1 MRAVVVR
8 KYGGPEAL
16 ETVEVPAPEPG
27 PGQVRIRVEAAAVN
41 PVDLF
46 IRGGGLLMHGAP
58 AREQTGMGCDV
69 AGVVEALG
77 PDVTGVAVGDRVL
90 AASTWGG
97 FNRDFGPYADQAV
110 IAVDELAPAP
120 ADWPAERAAGL
131 PLPGLTAW
139 QCLDILNLPE
149 GSTLLVTGAAGSVGG
164 MLVQL
169 AALRGLTVVA
179 LARSTDEE
187 ELRALGAHYVVDDVA
202 KVREL
207 LPEGVDAA
215 VDPAKLV
222 EAAHDAVRDGGQFVA
237 VVVDGAPGDGR
248 GITSQVMWAH
258 PAREQLDALVELVD
272 AGKVRVRV
280 AATYPLTEA
289 AAAHTRMAEG
299 GLRGRLVLLP

>member
-8 KYGGPEAL
+8 NYGGPEAL
-16 ETVEVPAPEPG
+16 LTVEAPAPEPG

-46 IRGGGLLMHGAP
+46 IRGGGLVLHGAP

-69 AGVVEALG
+69 AGIVEALG
-77 PDVTGVAVGDRVL
+77 PDVTGVAVGDRVM

-97 FNRDFGPYADQAV
+97 FGRDFGPYADQAV
-110 IAVDELAPAP
+110 IGVDELAPVP
-120 ADWPAERAAGL
+120 AEWPAERAAGL

-139 QCLDILNLPE
+139 QCLDILDLPE

-179 LARSTDEE
+179 LARAADEE
-187 ELRALGAHYVVDDVA
+187 VLRAFGAQYVVDDVA

-207 LPEGVDAA
+207 LPEGVDGA

-222 EAAHDAVRDGGQFVA
+222 QAAHDAVRDGGGFVS
-237 VVVDGAPGDGR
+237 VVIDGVPGEGR

-258 PAREQLDALVELVD
+258 SARDQLEALTGLVD
-272 AGKVRVRV
+272 AGKVTVRV

-289 AAAHTRMAEG
+289 AAAHIRMAEG
-299 GLRGRLVLLP
+299 GLRGRVVLLP